1 MALLVPSVRHTFSF
15 NNPSKKDMRLSDL
28 IENQRI
34 LEARFP
40 NTHILLNGKMVT
52 CQCCRG
58 NGCEGCSYE
67 GQILEEGI
75 GLPLG
80 GWGS

>member
-1 MALLVPSVRHTFSF
+1 MALLVPSVRRTFSF

-52 CQCCRG
+52 CPCCLG
-58 NGCEGCSYE
+58 NGCEGCSWE

-75 GLPLG
+75 GLFSR